1 MRKGMGKRVLLFIG
15 SIFMLLVLYLLL
27 WPVPVSPKAWAA
39 PAFAGYVGDFAPN
52 EKLKSVELLDIGNN
66 AGPESVA
73 INSKGDRFAAMHDGT
88 IIRVAAGSDTPE
100 NWVNT
105 EGRPLG
111 IVFDTDDNLIVADP
125 FNGLMRIAPD
135 KKKTLLT
142 NRVDDRPL
150 CYINNADI
158 ASDGKIY
165 FSDSS
170 SKFCAKAWGGTY
182 PASLLDI
189 MEHGGHGRLLVYNPK
204 DGTTRTLLKGLNFA
218 NGVALDP
225 NEQFVLVVETSAYR
239 IIRYWLK
246 GPKAGSRDVL
256 IENLPAF
263 PDNLTTGRNGRF
275 WVGFISPRSVP
286 LDKFADNPFVRK
298 MIQRLPA
305 SFRPKAKPYGHITA
319 ISTRGKVV
327 MDLQD
332 PSARYPMIT
341 EAVETDRYIYLGSL
355 FATSLGRISKSKIG
369 L

>member
-1 MRKGMGKRVLLFIG
+1 MKKGIGKRVLLFIG
-15 SIFMLLVLYLLL
+15 SIFVLLLLYLLL
-27 WPVPVSPKAWAA
+27 WPVPVNPQSWQA
-39 PAFAGYVGDFAPN
+39 PEFEGYVGDFAPN
-52 EKLKSVELLDIGNN
+52 QKLAYVELLDIGNN
-66 AGPESVA
+66 VGPESVA

-88 IIRVAAGSDTPE
+88 IIRLAAGNDTHE

-111 IVFDTDDNLIVADP
+111 IVFDANDNLVVADP
-125 FNGLMRIAPD
+125 FNGLMRIGPD

-142 NRVDDRPL
+142 NTVDDKPL

-170 SKFCAKAWGGTY
+170 SKFCAKIWGGTY

-204 DGTTRTLLKGLNFA
+204 NNTTRTLLSGLNFA

-225 NEQFVLVVETSAYR
+225 KEQFVLVVETSSYR
-239 IIRYWLK
+239 IVRYWLK
-246 GPKAGSRDVL
+246 GPRAGSHDML
-256 IENLPAF
+256 TENLPAF
-263 PDNLTTGRNGRF
+263 PDNLTTGRDGRF

-286 LDKFADNPFVRK
+286 LDKFADTPFIRK
-298 MIQRLPA
+298 IIQRLPA
-305 SFRPKAKPYGHITA
+305 GMRPKAKPYGHVAA
-319 ISTRGKVV
+319 INANGEVV
-327 MDLQD
+327 LDLQD
-332 PSARYPMIT
+332 PLARYPMIT
-341 EAVETDRYIYLGSL
+341 EAVETDEYLYLGSL
-355 FATSLGRISKSKIG
+355 FATRLGRLSKSRIG